1 MHAHSLLQALSA
13 EIDINFEIDE
23 VIIAASVLTDI
34 IFLRKIIV
42 INVNSCS
49 VGDSNSS
56 GYIKKRFSL

>member
-13 EIDINFEIDE
+13 EIDIYFEIDE
-23 VIIAASVLTDI
+23 VIIAASLLTDI